1 MNAGLDAAPGWTL
14 FAFVLID
21 MGSALCLYAL
31 FAAAKVPVDAD
42 FALAY
47 AVSKSIRAPRLA
59 LGAFCFFTPRRFPR
73 DRVGYR
79 HWSPYDPVR
88 VVNADP

>member
-31 FAAAKVPVDAD
+31 CAAAKVPVDAD

-47 AVSKSIRAPRLA
+47 AVSEATEPKRGLFRSGFTFGAAAAAGAAFGAA
-59 LGAFCFFTPRRFPR
+59 LRR
-73 DRVGYR
+73 DLDGEG
-79 HWSPYDPVR
+79 
-88 VVNADP
+88 

>member
-59 LGAFCFFTPRRFPR
+59 LGAFCFLRRAGSRATASAIGTGSHTTPLA
-73 DRVGYR
+73 
-79 HWSPYDPVR
+79 W
-88 VVNADP
+88 